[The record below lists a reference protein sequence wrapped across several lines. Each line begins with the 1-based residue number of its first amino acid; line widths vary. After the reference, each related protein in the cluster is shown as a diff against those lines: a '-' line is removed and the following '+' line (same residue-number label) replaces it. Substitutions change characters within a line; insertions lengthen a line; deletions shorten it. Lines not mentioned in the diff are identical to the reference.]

1 MLECC
6 CLELSSCKLP
16 FHYFMEDN
24 FTAISAGYSAKA
36 AFLDSNNRIA
46 VYNSSNSN
54 NSLSSEN
61 LRRSSASG
69 LGFFSL
75 FLKWLSHACS
85 FNNDA
90 KV

>member
-6 CLELSSCKLP
+6 CLEWSSCKLP
-16 FHYFMEDN
+16 FHYFTEDN

-54 NSLSSEN
+54 NSLSSEKI
-61 LRRSSASG
+61 LCFWA
-69 LGFFSL
+69 GFF
-75 FLKWLSHACS
+75 F
-85 FNNDA
+85 FIF
-90 KV
+90 KVVIPCLQF